1 MNTGLALAGL
11 IVRRY
16 LEKEAGAADLAARG
30 VLGAGKV
37 LRGAG
42 KTLVGANKAW
52 GEGSKAVGKSVTQQL
67 TRHGIRGAGIKGQAV
82 GGALKAAPWLVGGY
96 YGYKAFEPEVQSAKQ
111 RLGHAIRGR
120 VATFKARRRAAS
132 PYYHQGRFQ

>member
-42 KTLVGANKAW
+42 KTLVGANKA
-52 GEGSKAVGKSVTQQL
+52 
-67 TRHGIRGAGIKGQAV
+67 
-82 GGALKAAPWLVGGY
+82 
-96 YGYKAFEPEVQSAKQ
+96 
-111 RLGHAIRGR
+111 
-120 VATFKARRRAAS
+120 
-132 PYYHQGRFQ
+132 